1 MKLRFVHVSIKLW
14 STWISRWICFY
25 FFCFWF
31 SLSLCCPLSSAAP
44 LGRRFPSWAPE
55 VAGVLPGEAPTPA
68 LLWALPSR
76 DLVGSG
82 GQALPPWSTQ
92 TDTRDCAGNFSLT
105 WPGPRPYGGTNPH
118 FTQGSLRDRKP
129 SPLNHRTQTRAS
141 QPSEGCE
148 PAARR
153 STNVTHS
160 GPTHTHTTLTECG
173 RTDYGHVC
181 DCSTRTPTPAHM
193 IAHCK
198 ETGTYL
204 HTAARGRFRASPNSP
219 HHSGDL
225 PTSTRARAPA
235 VGREPAWS
243 HQPQPIQNHPEFSTS
258 SWTRVAGASEMGNTA
273 HLFSWGIQP
282 KSESRSHR
290 NEHRT

>member
-1 MKLRFVHVSIKLW
+1 MLPAQLGGSPRASFPVLGARGGRCAAGRGAHALAALGVAEPGLGGKRG
-14 STWISRWICFY
+14 
-25 FFCFWF
+25 
-31 SLSLCCPLSSAAP
+31 PSAATP
-44 LGRRFPSWAPE
+44 EHADRHAGLRGQFQPDLAWPEAIRRDKSAFYTGKPQ
-55 VAGVLPGEAPTPA
+55 G
-68 LLWALPSR
+68 
-76 DLVGSG
+76 
-82 GQALPPWSTQ
+82 
-92 TDTRDCAGNFSLT
+92 
-105 WPGPRPYGGTNPH
+105 
-118 FTQGSLRDRKP
+118 QGSLRDRKP

-141 QPSEGCE
+141 QLSEGCE

-153 STNVTHS
+153 STHS

-198 ETGTYL
+198 GTGTYL

-235 VGREPAWS
+235 MGREPAWS

-273 HLFSWGIQP
+273 HLFS
-282 KSESRSHR
+282 
-290 NEHRT
+290 